1 MHLSIVFLPFGFSV
15 PRARRASE
23 YVQIHC
29 VYMTPHYWFGGIR
42 KMGVKWISQLDIPQ
56 KSRAPWIK
64 AIVYDHTFLT
74 HKKKTLPLH
83 QQPQNKPIIVW
94 LYPTVYCK
102 KNYWTELQLSK
113 SDLEIV
119 WVFFFLFVQVH
130 SFVITLTNPFS
141 SVQFTPVYSSSIQ
154 WSVYSTDVL
163 RLCEYGCMNWPS
175 LRGKPQVLH
184 CLKVMS
190 LICLFE

>member
-74 HKKKTLPLH
+74 HKKKRFPCINNLKISPLLYDCT
-83 QQPQNKPIIVW
+83 PQS
-94 LYPTVYCK
+94 TVK
-102 KNYWTELQLSK
+102 KLLNWIAAIKVRFRNCLG
-113 SDLEIV
+113 
-119 WVFFFLFVQVH
+119 FFFLFVQVH